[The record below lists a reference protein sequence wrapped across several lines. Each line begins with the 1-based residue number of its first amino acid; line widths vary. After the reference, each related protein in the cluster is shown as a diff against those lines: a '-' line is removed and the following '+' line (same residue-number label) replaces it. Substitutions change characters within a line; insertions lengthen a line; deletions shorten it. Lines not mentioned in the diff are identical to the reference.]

1 MRLLIIA
8 ASDPYMNW
16 QAQELLDALLVS
28 ATFGAEVSLL
38 FQDDGILQLL
48 PDQDAARLG
57 RRSLV
62 SQLDALPLFDIDL
75 VYVDIHSLAQR
86 GLKTFDLALPVMA
99 LDPQEMAALLAIH
112 DQVIRL

>member
-8 ASDPYMNW
+8 ASDPYKDW

-48 PDQDAARLG
+48 PNQDAARLG

-62 SQLDALPLFDIDL
+62 SQLDALPLFDIEL
-75 VYVDIHSLAQR
+75 IYVDVHALAHL

-99 LDPQEMAALLAIH
+99 LDAQEMAALLAVH